1 MALFGQK
8 KYDTAD
14 DDAKRAA
21 QAKFEQ
27 IQTELD
33 RLMASPADL
42 ATELMPAFGPD
53 GPKRGNKPLEK
64 AHLFNWLLA
73 QHELSSVRQLM
84 KYAGNRQQGMYALKL
99 DSKLAGPILEAVQVL
114 QHAELI
120 YESKHHSEVTAYWSA
135 TQSGLAALAN
145 GDYRQRIKDRTGA
158 ASRPPAAPAAVTP
171 PQQTIAERL
180 QQLET
185 LRATGVIPDAEYT
198 AKREQII
205 NEI

>member
-8 KYDTAD
+8 KNDTAD

-27 IQTELD
+27 KKAELE

-42 ATELMPAFGPD
+42 ATELMPAVGPD
-53 GPKRGNKPLEK
+53 GPRRGDKPLEK
-64 AHLFNWLLA
+64 AHLLNWLRD
-73 QHELSSVRQLM
+73 QHELSLRQLL
-84 KYAGNRQQGMYALKL
+84 KYAGNRQEGMYVKNLYRNL
-99 DSKLAGPILEAVQVL
+99 DGRLLEAVQLL

-120 YESKHHSEVTAYWSA
+120 YESKHTEVTAYWSA

-145 GDYRQRIKDRTGA
+145 GDYRQRIQDRTN
-158 ASRPPAAPAAVTP
+158 AAPASAGVAP
-171 PQQTIAERL
+171 PLQSTTERL
-180 QQLET
+180 QELEA
-185 LRATGVIPDAEYT
+185 LRATGVISDAEYT

-205 NEI
+205 GEI